1 MLKIGAG
8 TGFAGDRIEP
18 ALALVE
24 NGNIDYLIL
33 EGLAERTIALSQRQ
47 KRMNP
52 DLGFN
57 EYLEERIRL
66 LLPSLLSHNVRLIT
80 NMGAANPMA
89 AARKIQ
95 EVAKEMELDCKV
107 AAVIGDDV
115 LSKLNPHAIVQET
128 QKPVEEYTPLISA
141 NAYLGAESI
150 LPALESGADIIVTGR
165 VADPSLFL
173 APMIHH
179 YQWGQTNY
187 QLLGQGTLIGHLL
200 ECAGQVTGGYFA
212 DPLYKPVDRLNDLGF
227 PIASIMEDG
236 TAILTKLPG
245 TGGVVNAMTV
255 KEQLLYEVHDP
266 TSYLT
271 PDCVADFST
280 ATIEEIGPD
289 TVKVQGATG
298 RKRPDT
304 LKVSLGYHAG
314 YLGEGEISYAGSTAT
329 ERAQLAADILE
340 KRLGGMDD
348 QFKIDLIG
356 STSLHHS
363 EQEGFRP
370 YEVRLRVASL
380 CPSRK
385 EAVRI
390 GHEVEALYTNGPA
403 GGGGVRKRVEEVIGV
418 VSTFMDR
425 SLITSHSEL
434 LEGSSWQQSN

>member
-47 KRMNP
+47 KRRNP

-141 NAYLGAESI
+141 NAYLGAEAI

-179 YQWGQTNY
+179 YQWEQTNY

-212 DPLYKPVDRLNDLGF
+212 DPLYKPVDHLDDLGF

-314 YLGEGEISYAGSTAT
+314 YSGEGEISYAGSTAT

-356 STSLHHS
+356 STSLHHG